1 VTSVID
7 KVMDTTFAGFIR
19 RRRKAKPKPQL
30 HEVTELFPRDEIN
43 AVFRREIQQQLGK
56 PTLSPESREDLTRL
70 LAFDFVGYMDRS
82 LRRAGFRDPDLDP
95 MVQDL
100 VVKLVVTGTL
110 FSGWTGG
117 SLKARFLVALKNAIA
132 TLVVKRHRHRRR
144 SQELPTDAPSRGQQE
159 SDSLVEEFRDYLR
172 SELGPAAVS
181 VFDQRL
187 AGQETKD
194 LIGQQGLET
203 GYRLKQLVAQIKD
216 AARRFASGNSDFHSM
231 VQRAFEREAQ
241 TMDKRFRR
249 NG

>member
-1 VTSVID
+1 
-7 KVMDTTFAGFIR
+7 MDTTFSGFIR
-19 RRRKAKPKPQL
+19 RRGKPQTQPQL
-30 HEVTELFPRDEIN
+30 QEVSELFPRDEIN
-43 AVFRREIQQQLGK
+43 SVFRREVQKQLDK
-56 PTLSPESREDLTRL
+56 PTLSPEAREDLTRL
-70 LAFDFVGYMDRS
+70 LTFDFVGYMDRS

-110 FSGWTGG
+110 FSGWQGG
-117 SLKARFLVALKNAIA
+117 SLKARFLVSLKNAIA

-144 SQELPTDAPSRGQQE
+144 SQELPTDTPSRGQQE
-159 SDSLVEEFRDYLR
+159 SDSLVDEFRDYLR
-172 SELGPAAVS
+172 NELGPAAVS

-216 AARRFASGNSDFHSM
+216 AARRFASGHHDFRSM
-231 VQRAFEREAQ
+231 VQRAFDREGQ

-249 NG
+249 TG